1 MRHPIALL
9 LVIMPL
15 FFSAADSAGSFA
27 GFPNIRL
34 KSGVTGLC
42 SHLIQPAG
50 FSCSEHSTETKDGY
64 VLGLQRVGSGSGI
77 VNGELGPPVLL
88 LHGLFM
94 AGDSW
99 FLNSANQSLG
109 FILADHGFDVWVGNV
124 RGTRWSHGH
133 VFLTE
138 KDKDFWD
145 WSWQEL
151 ALYDLAEMTR
161 YVYSI
166 TNSKVSIVGHSQG
179 TIISLAALTQ
189 PNIVEMVEAAALLCP
204 ISYLD
209 HMTSTFVLRM
219 VKMYLDEVILA
230 LGVHELNFKSVLAT
244 RIMDMMCDGHV
255 NCDDML
261 SAITGKDCCFNSS
274 RIDLYLDYE
283 PHPSSTKNLIHLFQM
298 IRKGTFAKYDYGR
311 WKNLILYGQRN
322 PPEFDL
328 SEIPQSLPLWM
339 GYGGNDALA
348 DVADVEHTLRELKG
362 KPDVLYLGD
371 YGHIDFILSV
381 RSKEDVYDSMVG
393 FLKSLQK
400 ASNLYYVY
408 EFAEL

>member
-77 VNGELGPPVLL
+77 VNGELVPPFFSFTSFY
-88 LHGLFM
+88 G
-94 AGDSW
+94 
-99 FLNSANQSLG
+99 FL
-109 FILADHGFDVWVGNV
+109 
-124 RGTRWSHGH
+124 
-133 VFLTE
+133 
-138 KDKDFWD
+138 D

-400 ASNLYYVY
+400 ASNL
-408 EFAEL
+408 